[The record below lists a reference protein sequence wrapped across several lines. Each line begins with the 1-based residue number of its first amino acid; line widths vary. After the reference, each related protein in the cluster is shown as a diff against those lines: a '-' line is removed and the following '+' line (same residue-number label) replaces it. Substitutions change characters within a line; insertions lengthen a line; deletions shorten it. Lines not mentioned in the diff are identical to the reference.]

1 MNMKKLYDIYCASR
15 GVVTDSRKVREGE
28 LFFALRGENFDGND
42 YAAKALEMGA
52 VAAVVDRAEV
62 AVDERYVVVDDTL
75 SALQDLARYHR
86 QRLSIPVVAITG
98 TNGKTTTKELVA
110 AVLSEGYR
118 TYFTQGNLNNHIGVP
133 LTILSIPHDA
143 QVAIVE
149 MGASAQG
156 EIALLCSIAQP
167 TYGLVT
173 NVGRAHLEG
182 FGGEEGVRKGK
193 GELYDYLAST
203 AGVALYRTDD
213 RVLSAMVAERRG
225 LQVKGYS
232 SGLAEGVRSN
242 LVGDYNHFNIAAA
255 LAVAELFG
263 IGREVA
269 ERAIG
274 EYVPTNNRSQMLTT
288 ERALLTVD
296 CYNANPSSMAVAI
309 ANHAATNH
317 ADYPAKVLILGDML
331 ELGEWSRSEHQRVLD
346 SALASDA
353 QRVLVVGSC
362 FAEVAAER
370 STDRLVS
377 FASADSLAQWLGE
390 HPLERAFVL
399 VKGSRGVGLERVLGA
414 L

>member
-1 MNMKKLYDIYCASR
+1 MKKLYDIFCAST

-28 LFFALRGENFDGND
+28 LFFALRGENFDGNQ

-52 VAAVVDRAEV
+52 VAAVVDRADV
-62 AVDERYVVVDDTL
+62 AHDERYVVVDDTL

-110 AVLSEGYR
+110 AVLSESYR

-133 LTILSIPHDA
+133 LTLLSIPRDA
-143 QVAIVE
+143 QMAIVE

-193 GELYDYLAST
+193 GELYDYLART
-203 AGVALYRTDD
+203 GGLALYRADD
-213 RVLSAMVAERRG
+213 TTLSAMVAEREG
-225 LQVKGYS
+225 LRTKCYS
-232 SGLAEGVRSN
+232 SSLADGVESN

-263 IGREVA
+263 VGREVA

-274 EYVPTNNRSQMLTT
+274 NYIPTNNRSQMLTT

-309 ANHAATNH
+309 ANHASTNH
-317 ADYPAKVLILGDML
+317 ADYPAKILILGDML
-331 ELGEWSRSEHQRVLD
+331 ELGEWSLREHQRVLD
-346 SALASDA
+346 SALESDA

-362 FAEVAAER
+362 FGEVAATIN
-370 STDRLVS
+370 SNRLVS
-377 FASADSLAQWLGE
+377 FASADQLAQWLRE
-390 HPLERAFVL
+390 QPLERAFVL

>member
-1 MNMKKLYDIYCASR
+1 MKKLYDIFCAST

-28 LFFALRGENFDGND
+28 LFFALRGENFDGNQ

-52 VAAVVDRAEV
+52 VAAVVDRADV
-62 AVDERYVVVDDTL
+62 AHDERYVVVDDTL
-75 SALQDLARYHR
+75 RALQDLARYHR

-110 AVLSEGYR
+110 AVLSESYR

-133 LTILSIPHDA
+133 LTLLSIPRDA
-143 QVAIVE
+143 QMAIVE

-156 EIALLCSIAQP
+156 EIALLCSIAEP

-193 GELYDYLAST
+193 GELYDYLARR
-203 AGVALYRTDD
+203 GGLALYRADD
-213 RVLSAMVAERRG
+213 VTLSAMVAEREG
-225 LQVKGYS
+225 LRTKGYS
-232 SGLAEGVRSN
+232 SSLADGVESN

-263 IGREVA
+263 VGREVA

-274 EYVPTNNRSQMLTT
+274 NYIPTNNRSQMLTT

-309 ANHAATNH
+309 ANHASTNH
-317 ADYPAKVLILGDML
+317 ADYPAKILILGDML
-331 ELGEWSRSEHQRVLD
+331 ELGEWSLREHQRVLD
-346 SALASDA
+346 SALESDA

-362 FAEVAAER
+362 FGEVAATIN
-370 STDRLVS
+370 SNRLVS
-377 FASADSLAQWLGE
+377 FASADQLAQWLRE
-390 HPLERAFVL
+390 QPLERAFVL

>member
-1 MNMKKLYDIYCASR
+1 MKKLYDIFCAST

-28 LFFALRGENFDGND
+28 LFFALRGEKFDGNQ

-52 VAAVVDRAEV
+52 VAAVVDRADV
-62 AVDERYVVVDDTL
+62 AHDERYVVVDDTL
-75 SALQDLARYHR
+75 RALQNLARYHR

-110 AVLSEGYR
+110 AVLSESYR

-133 LTILSIPHDA
+133 LTLLSIPRDA
-143 QVAIVE
+143 QMAIVE

-193 GELYDYLAST
+193 GELYDYLART
-203 AGVALYRTDD
+203 GGLALYRADD
-213 RVLSAMVAERRG
+213 TTLSAMVAERGG
-225 LQVKGYS
+225 LRTKGYS
-232 SGLAEGVRSN
+232 SSLADGVESN

-263 IGREVA
+263 VGREVA

-274 EYVPTNNRSQMLTT
+274 NYIPTNNRSQMLTT

-309 ANHAATNH
+309 ANHASTHH
-317 ADYPAKVLILGDML
+317 ADYPAKILILGDML
-331 ELGEWSRSEHQRVLD
+331 ELGEWSLREHQRVLD
-346 SALASDA
+346 SALESDA

-362 FAEVAAER
+362 FGEVAATIN
-370 STDRLVS
+370 SNRLVS
-377 FASADSLAQWLGE
+377 FASADQLAQWLRE
-390 HPLERAFVL
+390 QPLERAFVL
-399 VKGSRGVGLERVLGA
+399 GKGSRGVGLERVLGA

>member
-1 MNMKKLYDIYCASR
+1 MKKLYDIFCAST

-28 LFFALRGENFDGND
+28 LFFALRGENFDGNQ

-52 VAAVVDRAEV
+52 VAAVVDRADV
-62 AVDERYVVVDDTL
+62 AHDERYVVVDDTL

-110 AVLSEGYR
+110 AVLSESYR

-133 LTILSIPHDA
+133 LTLLSIPRDA
-143 QVAIVE
+143 QMAIVE

-193 GELYDYLAST
+193 GELYDYLART
-203 AGVALYRTDD
+203 GGLALYRADD
-213 RVLSAMVAERRG
+213 TTLSAMVAEREG
-225 LQVKGYS
+225 LRTKCYS
-232 SGLAEGVRSN
+232 SSLADGVESN

-263 IGREVA
+263 VGREVA

-274 EYVPTNNRSQMLTT
+274 NYIPTNNRSQMLTT

-309 ANHAATNH
+309 ANHASTNH
-317 ADYPAKVLILGDML
+317 ADYPAKILILGDML
-331 ELGEWSRSEHQRVLD
+331 ELGEWSLREHQRVLD
-346 SALASDA
+346 SALESDA

-362 FAEVAAER
+362 FGEVAATIN
-370 STDRLVS
+370 SNRLVS
-377 FASADSLAQWLGE
+377 FASADQLAKWLRE
-390 HPLERAFVL
+390 QPLERAFVL